1 MQIIFGTHTF
11 EALAYPRENNDML
24 VLNFDAT
31 GTTFED
37 LKAILH
43 DHKCTRVVRFV
54 DEGEHE
60 IEYSNYSV
68 YRELQYTDGE
78 DERTIAMATL
88 VQEDLATKVDRLAE
102 LINEQAVS
110 IEDTNTAIDEIM
122 TIVIPELLGGET
134 PVDDEA

>member
-1 MQIIFGTHTF
+1 MQIIFGSHTF

-37 LKAILH
+37 LKTILH
-43 DHKCTRVVRFV
+43 DPKCTRVVRFI

-60 IEYSNYSV
+60 VEYSNYSV

-78 DERTIAMATL
+78 DERTVAMATL
-88 VQEDLATKVDRLAE
+88 IQEDLATKVDRLAE

-122 TIVIPELLGGET
+122 TVVIPELLGGET